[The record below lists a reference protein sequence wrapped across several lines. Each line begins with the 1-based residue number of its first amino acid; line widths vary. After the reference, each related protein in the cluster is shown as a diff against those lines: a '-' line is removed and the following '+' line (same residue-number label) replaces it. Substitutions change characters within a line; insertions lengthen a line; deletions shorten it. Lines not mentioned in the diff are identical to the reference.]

1 VLALDGVTKRF
12 GGLTAVR
19 GVDLRVE
26 RGELLGIIGPNG
38 AGKTTL
44 FNLIAGYHTPDA
56 GRVVF
61 DGVDLV
67 GRPPH
72 EICRLG
78 LTRTFQIV
86 KPFGNLSVEENVVIG
101 ALTRLGSVREARRAA
116 AAVIASCGLEA
127 FRHARARSLPIALRK
142 RLEVARTLA
151 TRPRLLLLDE
161 VMAGLRPTETDHMVE
176 ILKTL
181 NKETG
186 LTILLIDEVMAG
198 LGPSELGHMLDLIRR
213 LHQDGLTLVV
223 IEHIMAAMM
232 RLAERIV
239 VLHHGEKIAEG
250 PPARIARDPKV
261 IDAYLGEEFVLAPA

>member
-161 VMAGLRPTETDHMVE
+161 VMAGL
-176 ILKTL
+176 
-181 NKETG
+181 
-186 LTILLIDEVMAG
+186 
-198 LGPSELGHMLDLIRR
+198 GPSELGHMLDLIRR